1 MEEPHPGCKQPGCRE
16 VTQGGWLMHHL
27 CIVCGEVVC
36 AGGCALCDDDLE
48 QDVLVW
54 EPGQRVLCKG
64 CYCGYVVF
72 LWSVRRHVSEP
83 SVTAL
88 RRPANTCVGLPVSRS
103 LAFDVAF
110 PPTH

>member
-48 QDVLVW
+48 QDVCGSRGSGW
-54 EPGQRVLCKG
+54 CARDVLWM
-64 CYCGYVVF
+64 
-72 LWSVRRHVSEP
+72 WSVRRGDTCP
-83 SVTAL
+83 SRPL
-88 RRPANTCVGLPVSRS
+88 RLYVGPLTPVSASRCH
-103 LAFDVAF
+103 VR
-110 PPTH
+110 